1 MHQDWIE
8 QQSKMVQKLQN
19 KRTIFLTIKMCLS
32 NIWRGR
38 NQSMCIVCAYGL
50 MMVSSLVS
58 CINVRMLRWY
68 YEVCNAFRS
77 HKYEAFLAVN
87 CDTILHVVQ
96 MEDLKKMVSSTY
108 LILDNGTCTY
118 NKAVCNC
125 NPSTLMYNQI
135 NSFYYS

>member
-1 MHQDWIE
+1 MKYVTP
-8 QQSKMVQKLQN
+8 SA
-19 KRTIFLTIKMCLS
+19 RT
-32 NIWRGR
+32 
-38 NQSMCIVCAYGL
+38 Y
-50 MMVSSLVS
+50 
-58 CINVRMLRWY
+58 
-68 YEVCNAFRS
+68 
-77 HKYEAFLAVN
+77 KYEAFLAVN

-135 NSFYYS
+135 NSVLLFLIFPIKMSTYVRTSFFENFHMLSSKHNNKLFHSRRPSLKSWFFEQPFVYFSAQK